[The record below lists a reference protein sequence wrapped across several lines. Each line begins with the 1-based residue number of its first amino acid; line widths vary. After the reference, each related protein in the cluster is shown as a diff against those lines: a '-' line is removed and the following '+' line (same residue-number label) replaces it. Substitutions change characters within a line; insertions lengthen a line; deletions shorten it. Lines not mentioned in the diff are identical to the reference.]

1 MYCAIVPAR
10 SGSKRIPKKN
20 LLKFEGETL
29 VERAVKCGGATD
41 RVIVA
46 TESDE
51 IIELIGGSAE
61 IYLRSQESSTDTANI
76 LMLLN
81 EMIDND
87 VLSSDETVIL
97 LQPTSPLRNAD
108 HVKAAIELYEQ
119 NDGRPV
125 VSGYKA
131 DTIPFKFFVANV
143 DDSFRPYSK
152 LFAESA
158 QFLPEYFYPNGALY
172 VFSIKAYEANNYQLP
187 LQSCSLLDMGHEFS
201 LDIDTHNDLQVLKG
215 YGHVEI
221 WAD

>member
-1 MYCAIVPAR
+1 M
-10 SGSKRIPKKN
+10 
-20 LLKFEGETL
+20 KFEGETL
-29 VERAVKCGGATD
+29 VERAVKCGGAVD

-51 IIELIGGSAE
+51 ITELIGGSAE
-61 IYLRSQESSTDTANI
+61 IYLRSEESSTDTANI

-87 VLSSDETVIL
+87 ILSSDETVIL

-119 NDGRPV
+119 NDGSPV

-131 DTIPFKFFVANV
+131 DTIPFKFFVSNL
-143 DDSFRPYSK
+143 DGSFRPYSK

-187 LQSCSLLDMGHEFS
+187 LQSCSLLDMGQEFS

-215 YGHVEI
+215 
-221 WAD
+221 WAC